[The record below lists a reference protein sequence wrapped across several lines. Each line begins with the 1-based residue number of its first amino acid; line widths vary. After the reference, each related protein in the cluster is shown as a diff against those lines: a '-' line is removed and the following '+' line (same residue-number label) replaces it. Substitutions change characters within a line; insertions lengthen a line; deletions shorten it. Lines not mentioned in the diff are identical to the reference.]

1 MKQTA
6 PAVKDLARRLLL
18 LEANPGE
25 HAEGA
30 GGDAL
35 NVFEKLRSH
44 LSRLVGAA
52 GFQALLARALA
63 LAKAEKNWLEVVR
76 VQPDGTLEGFREAA
90 RQQPAEAATEGSE
103 ALLTQLL
110 GLLVTFIGE
119 ALALRLVADIWS
131 GAQEDNINLNAEE
144 ARHE

>member
-1 MKQTA
+1 MKQTD

-35 NVFEKLRSH
+35 KVFEKLRSH
-44 LSRLVGAA
+44 LSRLVGVA

-63 LAKAEKNWLEVVR
+63 LAKSETSWLEAVR

-90 RQQPAEAATEGSE
+90 RRLPAEAVTDGSA
-103 ALLTQLL
+103 ALLAHLL
-110 GLLVTFIGE
+110 GLLVTFVGE
-119 ALALRLVADIWS
+119 ALTLRLVADIWPQ
-131 GAQEDNINLNAEE
+131 ARLDNVNLSPEE
-144 ARHE
+144 TPA